1 MRCFAVLAALAACG
15 DNDSPPDSSL
25 DAFVQCSA
33 QFSGNF
39 AESSSAAADCPT
51 LAGTELGFSVPIAQ
65 LQTMLAVTIAL
76 PAAVTGELTSE
87 TVENWSALALQR
99 IGDGGCVYRAGTTA
113 IPEGSFTLRI
123 DTAQPLHGSLAITAS
138 VLTLPSTE
146 CGGDDIENITL
157 KF

>member
-1 MRCFAVLAALAACG
+1 MRWLAVLALLAACG
-15 DNDSPPDSSL
+15 DNDGPPDSSL

-51 LAGTELGFSVPIAQ
+51 LADGALGFSVPVTQ
-65 LQTMLAVTIAL
+65 LQTTLAVTIAL

-99 IGDGGCVYRAGTTA
+99 IGDGGCVYRAGATA
-113 IPEGSFTLRI
+113 IPEGSFTLRL
-123 DTAQPLHGSLAITAS
+123 DMAQPLHGSLAIAAS
-138 VLTLPSTE
+138 VLTLPNSE
-146 CGGDDIENITL
+146 CGGDDVENIGL